1 MDPLEQ
7 ARRVIALEIE
17 ELQRLLERVDDSFI
31 ASVDLLKATV
41 ERGAKILIVGV
52 GKSGNIGSKLSTS
65 LLSTNDMT
73 VSNMKKHFYSN
84 HSTILLPNEL
94 EDDPNFK
101 QKKINGASSL
111 AQVCFLFFS
120 FFLFYIYIR

>member
-17 ELQRLLERVDDSFI
+17 ELQRLLERVDGSFI

-52 GKSGNIGSKLSTS
+52 GKSGNIGDRKS
-65 LLSTNDMT
+65 
-73 VSNMKKHFYSN
+73 V
-84 HSTILLPNEL
+84 
-94 EDDPNFK
+94 
-101 QKKINGASSL
+101 
-111 AQVCFLFFS
+111 V
-120 FFLFYIYIR
+120 